1 MSVKVLNAVT
11 KLFERSFMRV
21 LRRTVVMLFP
31 FALIGAF
38 ASVIANSVF
47 APFGFANSIFSIY
60 QWFPFATKIRTIC
73 QSVSQLTLGIASLL
87 AAYQAARYTTKGYH
101 KDSQMAGLTSFVG
114 YLLICYRPTGQRGIS
129 FNWTLLGMQGLLL
142 GLLFGYFVGQ
152 IFRRVGGSDTT
163 IAGKTRDI
171 FDRAFI
177 ALPAILVV
185 SVIGILGEY
194 LVVLLNRYS
203 VISEIVTR
211 VVNFGSQQ
219 HEVVSTILVG
229 MLTTLMGWLGMS
241 GPYATFSFSDDPSA
255 IANLNRA
262 LTKHSLWQIPYK
274 YTGTTLFHSFGSF
287 GGLGSTLA
295 LLIAILIVAKHQ
307 HVLRVA
313 RWSLL
318 PVLFNNNA
326 LMLLGIPLLLNP
338 LYLVPFML
346 TPVFNMVIA
355 AFAIYLRLMPP
366 VAYPVPLGTPGVLVA
381 FIGTGGHFSA
391 LIVGLICLLIDVLI
405 YLPFVQLSEDVVA
418 TIERKEDAENEIS

>member
-1 MSVKVLNAVT
+1 M
-11 KLFERSFMRV
+11 
-21 LRRTVVMLFP
+21 
-31 FALIGAF
+31 
-38 ASVIANSVF
+38 
-47 APFGFANSIFSIY
+47 
-60 QWFPFATKIRTIC
+60 
-73 QSVSQLTLGIASLL
+73 
-87 AAYQAARYTTKGYH
+87 
-101 KDSQMAGLTSFVG
+101 
-114 YLLICYRPTGQRGIS
+114 
-129 FNWTLLGMQGLLL
+129 

-163 IAGKTRDI
+163 ITGKTRDI

-194 LVVLLNRYS
+194 LVVLLDRYS

-219 HEVVSTILVG
+219 HEVASTILVG

-241 GPYATFSFSDDPSA
+241 GPYATFSFNDDPSA

-313 RWSLL
+313 H
-318 PVLFNNNA
+318 VD
-326 LMLLGIPLLLNP
+326 
-338 LYLVPFML
+338 
-346 TPVFNMVIA
+346 
-355 AFAIYLRLMPP
+355 
-366 VAYPVPLGTPGVLVA
+366 VAR
-381 FIGTGGHFSA
+381 
-391 LIVGLICLLIDVLI
+391 
-405 YLPFVQLSEDVVA
+405 FVQ
-418 TIERKEDAENEIS
+418 